1 MRQQCSRARENVAW
15 LAERPTRFGGEWG
28 LGCTVCAWFANRAFS
43 EQRGSEGSCGS
54 STSQPQRGKASLC
67 RLGSRFAR
75 FEVRAEYLQAE
86 HFKQHAESSAHRRAV
101 IAWLNPDAPLRFAAQ
116 ATLGDEQLLS
126 GAVPPTSRLAANM
139 AGVHHSAVVAGG
151 SATPRNRT
159 LRAHVAGATCA
170 TTRLTTHGTDSSGSG
185 PRDV

>member
-1 MRQQCSRARENVAW
+1 MAFAPGHGALRSLMGPPPSRC
-15 LAERPTRFGGEWG
+15 ERKGGSQPDHMD
-28 LGCTVCAWFANRAFS
+28 AFS

-67 RLGSRFAR
+67 RMGSRFAR

-86 HFKQHAESSAHRRAV
+86 HIKQHAESSAHRRAV

-126 GAVPPTSRLAANM
+126 GAVPPSNQPN
-139 AGVHHSAVVAGG
+139 G
-151 SATPRNRT
+151 
-159 LRAHVAGATCA
+159 
-170 TTRLTTHGTDSSGSG
+170 
-185 PRDV
+185 